1 MKTNDDNYDVGGGG
15 NADGNNARQ
24 AFTKRVRKNKRVK
37 STSTTE
43 TESAT
48 AVTHGV

>member
-15 NADGNNARQ
+15 NAGANNARQ

-37 STSTTE
+37 STSSAE
-43 TESAT
+43 TKSAT
-48 AVTHGV
+48 AVTYGV

>member
-1 MKTNDDNYDVGGGG
+1 MKTNYDNYDVGEGG

-24 AFTKRVRKNKRVK
+24 AFTKRVRTNKRVK
-37 STSTTE
+37 STTE

-48 AVTHGV
+48 AVTCGV